1 MQERIQQIEET
12 LDLHAEH
19 LTEIQR
25 TIDQVRWILAGALGF
40 FVLTELGLLTA
51 LKLAFWYLIMKSCL
65 FQIAGYF

>member
-1 MQERIQQIEET
+1 MKERIQQIEIT
-12 LDLHAEH
+12 LSKHAGH

-51 LKLAFWYLIMKSCL
+51 LKVAF
-65 FQIAGYF
+65 

>member
-1 MQERIQQIEET
+1 MKERIQQIEET

-51 LKLAFWYLIMKSCL
+51 LKLAF
-65 FQIAGYF
+65 

>member
-1 MQERIQQIEET
+1 MKERIKQIELT
-12 LDLHAEH
+12 LGRHDSH

-51 LKLAFWYLIMKSCL
+51 LKLAF
-65 FQIAGYF
+65 

>member
-1 MQERIQQIEET
+1 MKERIQQIEIT
-12 LDLHAEH
+12 LSKHAGH

-51 LKLAFWYLIMKSCL
+51 LKVAFWYPLSKL
-65 FQIAGYF
+65 Y